1 MENFIQVIKI
11 LDEEQLKVVNDYID
25 SLEFTPNTVFSGQGG
40 QARVDD
46 RIRTSTGTVM
56 WDGDPATDLLH
67 EQLNA
72 GLLEY
77 RERLVGLDC
86 AIDGYPIPGGFNTSS
101 HREGIQVLEYDVG
114 KKYNWHFDECTDPN
128 QDFYHRKVSIVLY
141 LTDDFEGGTT
151 RFKPERDY
159 KPKAGYALYFP
170 SNWCF
175 MHCATPVK
183 SGKKRVAVTWYYCKD
198 HMNTPVDEDGKKTL
212 VLS

>member
-11 LDEEQLKVVNDYID
+11 LDEDQLKIVNDYID
-25 SLEFTPNTVFSGQGG
+25 TLKFAPNTIFSGQNGE
-40 QARVDD
+40 AIADD
-46 RIRTSTGTVM
+46 TVRSSIGTSLEENH
-56 WDGDPATDLLH
+56 DATNIVHDN
-67 EQLNA
+67 LNR

-77 RERLVGLDC
+77 RERLVGLNC
-86 AIDGYPIPGGFNTSS
+86 VVDGYPIPGGFNTSS
-101 HREGIQVLEYDVG
+101 HREGIQVLDYVEG

-128 QDFYHRKVSIVLY
+128 QEFYHRKISIVLY
-141 LTDDFEGGTT
+141 LTNDFEGGTT
-151 RFKPERDY
+151 RFRPERDY